1 MCIPSS
7 LDPTL
12 APPGCHVLSLF
23 IQYTPYHLKDGTWT
37 DEKRN
42 AYADK
47 GEHCKSLSLLW
58 NMPRIR
64 FISWSGISNQF
75 TTLLTVFWFK
85 NTTLPLCE
93 PPPSPISIK
102 LLSPPP
108 PFTVIETRFSLIRLI
123 VTLSVAWR
131 EWLLSVS
138 RILFHH
144 WVVDIQIH

>member
-47 GEHCKSLSLLW
+47 GEYCKSLSLL
-58 NMPRIR
+58 
-64 FISWSGISNQF
+64 
-75 TTLLTVFWFK
+75 
-85 NTTLPLCE
+85 
-93 PPPSPISIK
+93 
-102 LLSPPP
+102 
-108 PFTVIETRFSLIRLI
+108 
-123 VTLSVAWR
+123 
-131 EWLLSVS
+131 
-138 RILFHH
+138 
-144 WVVDIQIH
+144 